1 MKLKA
6 ETINY
11 IKVIIVK
18 SSNLINSE
26 DEVEESTM
34 LIADA
39 GLDSLSF
46 INIAIQIEDVL
57 GIDLRKEPKIFSED
71 ISFSTLINT
80 ISTLANEDM

>member
-1 MKLKA
+1 MILKA

-11 IKVIIVK
+11 VKAIIVK

-26 DEVEESTM
+26 DEVEDSTM

-57 GIDLRKEPKIFSED
+57 GIDLRKEPEIFSDD
-71 ISFSTLINT
+71 ISFLTLINT
-80 ISTLANEDM
+80 ISTLANKDM